1 MRIMYSMA
9 DSLPPNNT
17 IDLTKPQLITKDVI
31 DSLRDSLN
39 NDMFGSNEDK
49 TDYSIVSKKKIAD
62 TAKNLVTNY
71 LPLSLLKKSG
81 NEDNEKAIK
90 ARIEQQIAKLKKD
103 GKYDTNYNYDTQ
115 EYNGKKLRYL
125 GKCESIKLIRDGN
138 DLNSNQNYQ
147 NDNNDIPED
156 KDIFDSSKFFIRL
169 NFIYWIPGAGVDP
182 IKQEETYP
190 IEILNKEAF
199 NKLLYDNRHQE
210 FKITDFNF
218 KNVESINYNVITDV
232 EIMKS
237 PKPLPNPLPIIP
249 NKKKGGKRRTK
260 KASKRSTKKRVQKRV
275 RRTRR

>member
-1 MRIMYSMA
+1 MYSMA

-17 IDLTKPQLITKDVI
+17 IDLTKPQLITKDVT

-156 KDIFDSSKFFIRL
+156 TQNL
-169 NFIYWIPGAGVDP
+169 
-182 IKQEETYP
+182 
-190 IEILNKEAF
+190 
-199 NKLLYDNRHQE
+199 
-210 FKITDFNF
+210 KITHQI
-218 KNVESINYNVITDV
+218 NVSSFDISNILQRSMIESNLNTQVVTTDITV
-232 EIMKS
+232 
-237 PKPLPNPLPIIP
+237 
-249 NKKKGGKRRTK
+249 KGN
-260 KASKRSTKKRVQKRV
+260 
-275 RRTRR
+275 